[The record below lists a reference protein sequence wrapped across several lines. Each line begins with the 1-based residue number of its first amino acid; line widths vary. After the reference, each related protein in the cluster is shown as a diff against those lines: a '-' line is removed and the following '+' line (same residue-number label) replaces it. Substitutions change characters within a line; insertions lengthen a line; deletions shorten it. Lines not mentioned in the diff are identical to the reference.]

1 MRQTNLHQ
9 RWRNTR
15 GDKIM
20 KILDTLKSA
29 NSNLARNKVRT
40 TLTIIAIFVGAF
52 TLALTTGINT
62 GVNRYID
69 AQLGSIGGENT
80 LIIMPK
86 PAEDP
91 MDSLNSDEAKE
102 YKPKAEVDLG
112 QSATSMTVS
121 MKPMSEATL
130 NKVREINGIESV
142 SFHNSP
148 SVDFITSSNTNK
160 KFVVTL
166 NEVIPGI
173 TADMEVGV
181 EPNSNSNKPEISIEP
196 KFVESLGFSS
206 SNDALGQEVSIGAT
220 NAITG
225 EQKTIKATITG
236 VQAKSLM
243 NDGMSYVN
251 PALTKQVSEITRI
264 GTDDIPASNFAAVAV
279 LQDNLSNE
287 EKDAIKNKLSNLGL
301 LARTV
306 DDQIGVIRSV
316 INAVT
321 GVLTMFAAIALFAA
335 SFGIINTLYMAVQE
349 RTREIGLMK
358 AMGLSNAKVFITFSL
373 EAIMI
378 GFWGS
383 VLGIGAAMLA
393 GIGIN
398 NIAQESFLG
407 DLTGFTLVQF
417 SAQNIAIII
426 GIICVIAFL
435 AGTLPAVRASKLN
448 PIEALRYE

>member
-1 MRQTNLHQ
+1 
-9 RWRNTR
+9 
-15 GDKIM
+15 
-20 KILDTLKSA
+20 
-29 NSNLARNKVRT
+29 
-40 TLTIIAIFVGAF
+40 
-52 TLALTTGINT
+52 
-62 GVNRYID
+62 
-69 AQLGSIGGENT
+69 
-80 LIIMPK
+80 
-86 PAEDP
+86 
-91 MDSLNSDEAKE
+91 
-102 YKPKAEVDLG
+102 
-112 QSATSMTVS
+112 
-121 MKPMSEATL
+121 
-130 NKVREINGIESV
+130 
-142 SFHNSP
+142 
-148 SVDFITSSNTNK
+148 
-160 KFVVTL
+160 
-166 NEVIPGI
+166 
-173 TADMEVGV
+173 
-181 EPNSNSNKPEISIEP
+181 
-196 KFVESLGFSS
+196 
-206 SNDALGQEVSIGAT
+206 
-220 NAITG
+220 
-225 EQKTIKATITG
+225 
-236 VQAKSLM
+236 M